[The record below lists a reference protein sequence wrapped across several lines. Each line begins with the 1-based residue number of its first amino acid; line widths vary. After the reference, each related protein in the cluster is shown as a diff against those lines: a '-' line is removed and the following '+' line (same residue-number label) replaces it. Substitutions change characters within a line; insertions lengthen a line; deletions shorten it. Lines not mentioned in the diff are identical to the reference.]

1 MKRRYMTLAMAL
13 LGLSTL
19 ACGSASKGNP
29 ASEPSPTT
37 TRGGSA
43 AASIASGASPAP
55 GYVVGDDDEDE
66 DAYDYWDDHLVRD
79 YGRAAGTLDRQAI
92 VGLVRRYFAVALA
105 GDGVVA
111 CSMLSSKLAKQ
122 ADLAAAVPRD
132 YVSPDVSALRG
143 KPCSQFMSLLFGQ
156 AHEQLAYADVAS
168 LEVTVVRVQG
178 DRGLAVLAFRTAS
191 ERYIPLQREHGT
203 WKIDAILDERLP

>member
-1 MKRRYMTLAMAL
+1 MGTRCLSVDFWRKDEAAVHDARDGAARPVHP
-13 LGLSTL
+13 GLWQ
-19 ACGSASKGNP
+19 CEQRK
-29 ASEPSPTT
+29 
-37 TRGGSA
+37 
-43 AASIASGASPAP
+43 SGFRAIP
-55 GYVVGDDDEDE
+55 DDDS
-66 DAYDYWDDHLVRD
+66 YDYWDDHLVRD

-203 WKIDAILDERLP
+203 WKIDAPLDGEIP

>member
-1 MKRRYMTLAMAL
+1 MKRLHASLEVVL
-13 LGLSTL
+13 LGLPT
-19 ACGSASKGNP
+19 APC
-29 ASEPSPTT
+29 SPPTI
-37 TRGGSA
+37 RGGASSHA
-43 AASIASGASPAP
+43 ARGSVLSDQTGPGNAKSIT
-55 GYVVGDDDEDE
+55 GYLEGDDDGDMST
-66 DAYDYWDDHLVRD
+66 YDDRFIRL

-203 WKIDAILDERLP
+203 WKIDAPLDGEIP